1 MGIAE
6 ERRLIRLPFEL
17 RRAVLIHTEPA
28 CTHPPDTI
36 FARASLAIPR
46 GHFQVE
52 VQGEVL
58 GALAARV
65 GQSAEWVPER

>member
-1 MGIAE
+1 
-6 ERRLIRLPFEL
+6 
-17 RRAVLIHTEPA
+17 
-28 CTHPPDTI
+28 
-36 FARASLAIPR
+36 
-46 GHFQVE
+46 VE